1 MRFKEKYIRKII
13 QEEIEHLNEEEFEQ
27 RDVEIEPKDAK
38 EYAKKTIQI
47 KKAIGN
53 AMPEANE
60 EGFKAVKELD
70 MLHDW
75 FEAKSIA
82 EESIPYNEMAKV
94 WANLNDV
101 LNTLSQTVPAD
112 EEEAQLALRELETLH
127 NWFDAKLTGGED
139 PEGME
144 WLRKPS
150 EEEKKY
156 FGHDKLQESKIDES
170 REGVLLALSNLRE
183 LLKNELDVP
192 TFNKANSYIVEMGEE
207 FKDALSA
214 REKSGLGYKPGA
226 EITLKPSDVPGPR
239 VTMQDD
245 PESYRG
251 LVTKFMRENIK
262 K

>member
-1 MRFKEKYIRKII
+1 MRFKEKYIRKVI

-27 RDVEIEPKDAK
+27 RDVEIESKDA
-38 EYAKKTIQI
+38 EEHAKKIVQI
-47 KKAIGN
+47 KKSLGA

-70 MLHDW
+70 MLYDW
-75 FEAKSIA
+75 FGNKSSD
-82 EESIPYNEMAKV
+82 EKPVPHNEMARV
-94 WANLNDV
+94 WANLDHV

-183 LLKNELDVP
+183 LLRNELDTP
-192 TFNKANSYIVEMGEE
+192 IFNKANSYIVEMGEE

-214 REKSGLGYKPGA
+214 REKSGLGYKQGA
-226 EITLKPSDVPGPR
+226 EISLKPSDVSGPR

-251 LVTKFMRENIK
+251 LVTKFIRENIK